1 MNLATCHCRNTRCVR
16 CGKMGSAS
24 ALQPHGSDRG
34 EVRFQCAACKHMVS
48 ARAGTAYAGIRT
60 DLAQYALGAKLLA
73 EGMSVRATA
82 RILEVDKDTV
92 NAWLGYLGIHG
103 AEVMAYHFRH
113 LHLTEC
119 QLDEL
124 WTFVKKKEEHLTPL
138 ERVLDMHGD
147 TWVWIAFAPTT
158 KVVPAWVAGK
168 RTLQESTRLIQ
179 HLQSRTDGHIP
190 FFTSDELPHYAAAL
204 LEVYGQTVV
213 PPRTGRPGRPRNTY
227 KVPPDDL
234 LYAIVNKRRKGG
246 RVVEVTTHVVYGTPE
261 RLAQALAKSPV
272 SHGIST
278 VGVERNNLTIRQ
290 HARRMGRKVNA
301 FSKDH
306 TYLEYQLALSF
317 AYYHFVIPHRGL
329 RHRLAQPLPTKG
341 SGSPKRWVQRTPAM
355 AAGLTDHIWTMDE
368 LLSFRVPPRCVCPS
382 TPKCQHESVPH

>member
-1 MNLATCHCRNTRCVR
+1 MNLATCHCRNTRCAR
-16 CGKMGSAS
+16 CGKIGSAS
-24 ALQPHGSDRG
+24 ALQLHGSDRG
-34 EVRFQCAACKHMVS
+34 EVRFRCAACGYKMS

-60 DLAQYALGAKLLA
+60 DVTQYALGAKLRA
-73 EGMSVRATA
+73 EGLGVRATA

-92 NAWLGYLGIHG
+92 NRWLGYLGTHG
-103 AEVMAYHFRH
+103 AEVMAYHLRH

-138 ERVLDMHGD
+138 ERMLDIHGD
-147 TWVWIAFAPTT
+147 TWVWSACAPIT
-158 KVVPAWVAGK
+158 KLVPVWVAGK
-168 RTLQESTRLIQ
+168 RTRQESTRLIQ
-179 HLQSRTDGHIP
+179 RLQSSTDGHIP
-190 FFTSDELPHYAAAL
+190 FFTSDERPHYAAAL

-213 PPRTGRPGRPRNTY
+213 PPRTGRPGRPRNAY

-234 LYAIVNKRRKGG
+234 LYAVVSKRRQHG
-246 RVVEVTTHVVYGTPE
+246 RVVEVTTHVVYGTLE
-261 RLAQALAKSPV
+261 RLAHALADSPV
-272 SHGIST
+272 SRVIST
-278 VGVERNNLTIRQ
+278 FGVERNNLTIRQ
-290 HARRMGRKVNA
+290 HSRRMGRKVNA

-317 AYYHFVIPHRGL
+317 ASYHFVVPHRGL
-329 RHRLAQPLPTKG
+329 RQRLAQPLPTKG

-368 LLSFRVPPRCVCPS
+368 LLSFRVPPRCVWSS
-382 TPKCQHESVPH
+382 TPNRQHCTAL